1 MHFAERTFRD
11 ALGDLV
17 IQSRLRPA
25 AERNGYEKRFFTGV
39 QFGLDGWQRA
49 HSQGAGTGQESAE
62 AIRFAPP
69 EVNLAYQNQGIEKF
83 LRKLVADNPNVE
95 LWLTTVTATH
105 PRTLRLKE
113 IQYRVDAVRPGQ
125 SRRLFEA
132 SIEVSNDTDH
142 PRVSINAKPFSYHG

>member
-1 MHFAERTFRD
+1 MQFSERSFRD

-25 AERNGYEKRFFTGV
+25 AERNGYEKRIFSGV
-39 QFGLDGWQRA
+39 HFGLAGWQRA
-49 HSQGAGTGQESAE
+49 HSQGAGTGFESAE
-62 AIRFAPP
+62 GIRFAPP
-69 EVNLAYQNQGIEKF
+69 EVNLAYQNQGIEKY

-113 IQYRVDAVRPGQ
+113 IQYRVDAVHHGR
-125 SRRLFEA
+125 SRCLLEA
-132 SIEVSNDTDH
+132 SIEVSNHTVN
-142 PRVSINAKPFSYHG
+142 PRVTIQAKPLPQRG